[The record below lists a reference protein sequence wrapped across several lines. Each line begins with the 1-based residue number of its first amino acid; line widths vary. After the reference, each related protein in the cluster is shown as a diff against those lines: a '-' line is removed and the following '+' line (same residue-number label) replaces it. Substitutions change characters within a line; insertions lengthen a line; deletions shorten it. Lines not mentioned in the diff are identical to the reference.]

1 MESQTRAIKS
11 MYEALIKLPAGENAR
26 GGVSDACNL
35 GFIDLKKKENREMFR
50 EGMGFYS
57 VLWTQVHVEVCE
69 CIRRIT
75 CCRVAKFTRGTE
87 LNG

>member
-35 GFIDLKKKENREMFR
+35 GFIDLKKKEKQGDVQRRN
-50 EGMGFYS
+50 GGFIVFCGHRSTWRCVS
-57 VLWTQVHVEVCE
+57 VSGELHVAVWQNLH
-69 CIRRIT
+69 
-75 CCRVAKFTRGTE
+75 VAR
-87 LNG
+87 N